1 MWTLKIIKI
10 SFMPFLD
17 DSSKNILRIFGDFD
31 EYKRCAFDRLSTKSH
46 SPMFFFCGT
55 QDNVGFPLTTQTRFA
70 Q

>member
-1 MWTLKIIKI
+1 MNFENYQNKFYAFPGWFFKKYIK
-10 SFMPFLD
+10 
-17 DSSKNILRIFGDFD
+17 NFGDFD